1 MVRGTRGSGAKDR
14 GNRVPYVNPNPS
26 NNVRGSGAKNR
37 GSTGSTKRGLSNL
50 GANYKQEELDATARA
65 NDWKSKSQ
73 NKKQKARSRNRQFE
87 SLRYPVARIDTDS
100 DYLEV
105 KVLEYS
111 APGFEKSQSGQA
123 LRLQSSSESINQEKI
138 LGMVYLPIPESIT
151 DSNGVTWGEDRLN
164 GFAAAGLGIAND
176 MITAGSIPDAITAG
190 ANRTK
195 ESVGQLLGDKNTINA
210 TNSVFAAAA
219 VNALGAQTSATGI
232 LARQSGAILN
242 PNMELLFGGVQLR
255 SFSFNFDFAPRD
267 NNESIVIKNI
277 IRAFKKSLN
286 AKNGSKDDNS
296 SGLFIS
302 SPDIFQLTYKT
313 GGKNHQFLHKFK
325 PMALLNM
332 VVNHTG
338 AGTYATYDNTA
349 PVHTKIDLTFQEL
362 NPIYSEDYEDGQGL
376 EGTGF

>member
-1 MVRGTRGSGAKDR
+1 M
-14 GNRVPYVNPNPS
+14 
-26 NNVRGSGAKNR
+26 
-37 GSTGSTKRGLSNL
+37 SNL
-50 GANYKQEELDATARA
+50 GQLFNKEGEGQYTSGYVRSLQKNASVRNVSDPTYGTNIPSGKKLPPGSFGISEKGKKQAEKNRR
-65 NDWKSKSQ
+65 
-73 NKKQKARSRNRQFE
+73 QKARSRNRQFE
-87 SLRYPVARIDTDS
+87 KNLRYPVERIDTDS
-100 DYLEV
+100 DYLEI

-123 LRLQSSSESINQEKI
+123 LRLQTSSESLKNQEKI
-138 LGMVYLPIPESIT
+138 LGMIYLPIPESIT

-164 GFAAAGLGIAND
+164 GFAAAGLGIASD
-176 MITAGSIPDAITAG
+176 MITSGNVAEAITAG
-190 ANRTK
+190 ATRTK
-195 ESVGQLLGDKNTINA
+195 DAIGKLLGDQNTINA

-219 VNALGAQTSATGI
+219 VNALGGRTSATGI

-242 PNMELLFGGVQLR
+242 PNMELLFNGVQLR

-267 NNESIVIKNI
+267 KEESVVIKNI

-296 SGLFIS
+296 SGLFIG
-302 SPDIFQLTYKT
+302 SPDVFQLTYKT
-313 GGKNHQFLHKFK
+313 GGKKHEFLHKFK

-362 NPIYSEDYEDGQGL
+362 EPIYSEDYEDGQGL

>member
-1 MVRGTRGSGAKDR
+1 MG
-14 GNRVPYVNPNPS
+14 
-26 NNVRGSGAKNR
+26 NVRGSGAKNR
-37 GSTGSTKRGLSNL
+37 GNRIPYVNPNPSKNVRGSGAKNTGSTRRGLANY
-50 GANYKQEELDATARA
+50 GANYKQEELDAIAKA

-73 NKKQKARSRNRQFE
+73 NRKQKTKSRNRQFE

-100 DYLEV
+100 DYLEI

-123 LRLQSSSESINQEKI
+123 LRLQTSSESLKNQEKI
-138 LGMVYLPIPESIT
+138 LGMIYLPIPESIT

-164 GFAAAGLGIAND
+164 GFAAAGLGIASD
-176 MITAGSIPDAITAG
+176 MITSGNVAEAITAG

-195 ESVGQLLGDKNTINA
+195 DAVGKLLGDQNTVNA

-219 VNALGAQTSATGI
+219 VNALGARTSATGI

-242 PNMELLFGGVQLR
+242 PNMELLFNGVQLR

-267 NNESIVIKNI
+267 EKESVVIRDIV
-277 IRAFKKSLN
+277 RAFKKSLN

-296 SGLFIS
+296 SGLFIG
-302 SPDIFQLTYKT
+302 SPDVFQLTYKT

-349 PVHTKIDLTFQEL
+349 PIHTKIDLTFQEL
-362 NPIYSEDYEDGQGL
+362 NPIYSEDYDVEEGM

>member
-1 MVRGTRGSGAKDR
+1 MVTKNVRGSGAKDR

-26 NNVRGSGAKNR
+26 QNLRGGGTKKLSGR
-37 GSTGSTKRGLSNL
+37 KRLSNL
-50 GANYKQEELDATARA
+50 GAGYKQAELDAIAKAEEWQDEKARR
-65 NDWKSKSQ
+65 K
-73 NKKQKARSRNRQFE
+73 KARSRNRQFG
-87 SLRYPVARIDTDS
+87 SLRYPFAMLHTDS
-100 DYLEV
+100 DYLEI

-111 APGFEKSQSGQA
+111 APGFEKSQAGQA
-123 LRLQSSSESINQEKI
+123 LRLQTSSESLKNQEKI
-138 LGMVYLPIPESIT
+138 LGMIYLPIPESIT

-164 GFAAAGLGIAND
+164 GFAAAGLGIASD
-176 MITAGSIPDAITAG
+176 MITSGNVAEAITAG

-195 ESVGQLLGDKNTINA
+195 DAVGKLLGDQNTVNA

-219 VNALGAQTSATGI
+219 VNALGARTSATGI

-242 PNMELLFGGVQLR
+242 PNMELLFNGVQLR

-267 NNESIVIKNI
+267 ENESKIIRSIV
-277 IRAFKKSLN
+277 RAFKKSLN
-286 AKNGSKDDNS
+286 AKNGSKDVNS
-296 SGLFIS
+296 SGLFIG
-302 SPDIFQLTYKT
+302 SPDVFQLTYKT
-313 GGKNHQFLHKFK
+313 GGENHEFLHKFK

-362 NPIYSEDYEDGQGL
+362 EPIYSEDYEDGQGV

>member
-1 MVRGTRGSGAKDR
+1 MSYNFADRRKFRGGGKRNKFGQATGTI
-14 GNRVPYVNPNPS
+14 VS
-26 NNVRGSGAKNR
+26 NERAIGGLPADYKETEAEAFSAAQRWQDSKNR
-37 GSTGSTKRGLSNL
+37 
-50 GANYKQEELDATARA
+50 
-65 NDWKSKSQ
+65 
-73 NKKQKARSRNRQFE
+73 KQKTRSRNRQFE

-100 DYLEV
+100 DYLEI

-123 LRLQSSSESINQEKI
+123 LRLRTSSESLNQEKI
-138 LGMVYLPIPESIT
+138 LGMIYLPIPESIT

-176 MITAGSIPDAITAG
+176 MITSESVNQALGRGLERGSEAIKQLTGDKGSISA
-190 ANRTK
+190 
-195 ESVGQLLGDKNTINA
+195 L
-210 TNSVFAAAA
+210 NSVFASAA
-219 VNALGAQTSATGI
+219 VNALGGSTSPTGV

-242 PNMELLFGGVQLR
+242 PNMELLFNGVQLR

-267 NNESIVIKNI
+267 ENESIVIKDI
-277 IRAFKKSLN
+277 VRAFKKSLN

-302 SPDIFQLTYKT
+302 SPDVFQLTYKT
-313 GGKNHQFLHKFK
+313 GADNHRFLHKFK

-362 NPIYSEDYEDGQGL
+362 NPIYSEDYDVEEGM

>member
-1 MVRGTRGSGAKDR
+1 MG
-14 GNRVPYVNPNPS
+14 
-26 NNVRGSGAKNR
+26 NVRGSGAKNR
-37 GSTGSTKRGLSNL
+37 GNRIPYVNPNPSKNVRGSGAKNTGSTRRGLSNL
-50 GANYKQEELDATARA
+50 GAGYKQEELDAIAKA

-73 NKKQKARSRNRQFE
+73 NRKQKTKSRNRQFE

-100 DYLEV
+100 DYLEI

-123 LRLQSSSESINQEKI
+123 LRLQTSSESLKNQEKI
-138 LGMVYLPIPESIT
+138 LGMIYLPIPESIT

-164 GFAAAGLGIAND
+164 GFAAAGLGIASD
-176 MITAGSIPDAITAG
+176 MITSGNVAEAITAG

-195 ESVGQLLGDKNTINA
+195 DAVGKLLGDQNTVNA

-219 VNALGAQTSATGI
+219 VNALGARTSATGI

-242 PNMELLFGGVQLR
+242 PNMELLFNGVQLR

-267 NNESIVIKNI
+267 NNESIVIKDI
-277 IRAFKKSLN
+277 VRAFKKSLN

-296 SGLFIS
+296 SGLFIG
-302 SPDIFQLTYKT
+302 SPDVFQLTYKT

-349 PVHTKIDLTFQEL
+349 PIHTKIDLTFQEL
-362 NPIYSEDYEDGQGL
+362 NPIYSEDYDVEEGM